1 MPHPLWTTP
10 QRLKANIERLT
21 YLRQPGYFKGKVHH
35 VEVARRCRE
44 EKVTAEAILRLEE
57 VVDELACQRAFLH
70 ARRKPCDATRTALAN
85 LVPRFERLRAQL
97 RFLASEEDEST
108 GHAFVVFEHELD
120 RNRFYLLFNPPPKAG
135 NVLANASAAAKAVL
149 DLELASPR
157 AVEVARAAVEHA
169 ERELREAMA
178 SSRVAEGCETFMLET
193 VDLLHYCLGFERRRD
208 GLVVQAA
215 PEPRELYWEALELD
229 QAHERVMVFLGTLA
243 ILMIV
248 LAGAVVLLAAKV
260 AQAYFGV
267 ANLGGWSP
275 VVEPTTMLGVMIVT
289 IVFNVIIRM
298 VTVAMVHWEAQD
310 TQSLEQSSIFSK
322 LSLGL
327 VTNSVLLPFLTAVF
341 LSSGDVGSQAW
352 YEPGG
357 LIATCALLIVCG
369 YIVDVQNA
377 FNPSAILA
385 KYIHSRLAYSPRTL
399 KKLWQPKPLNLGAAY
414 SYAFVAFSMGLVLGP
429 LFPIAYLL
437 TALGL
442 ALKWICTRF
451 ALRHWQSNSCPTVD
465 QEMMLTFRWRLG
477 QVLGL
482 SFVVQC
488 LALANSTGTSV
499 VAGAFFIG
507 ASVLLGAYTVAPLA
521 CIQSLARFDQLA
533 SLEDTDTGRF
543 SFSEAHRRD
552 PRLCACYACP
562 KLHVTE
568 RSEEESVAA
577 RHGHGDAVRAMHNIA
592 AILKEF
598 GVEDDDL
605 GLFHEE
611 PELHAATDKKF

>member
-35 VEVARRCRE
+35 VEVARRCKE

-275 VVEPTTMLGVMIVT
+275 VVEPATMLGVMIVT

-327 VTNSVLLPFLTAVF
+327 VTNS
-341 LSSGDVGSQAW
+341 
-352 YEPGG
+352 
-357 LIATCALLIVCG
+357 C
-369 YIVDVQNA
+369 
-377 FNPSAILA
+377 
-385 KYIHSRLAYSPRTL
+385 
-399 KKLWQPKPLNLGAAY
+399 
-414 SYAFVAFSMGLVLGP
+414 
-429 LFPIAYLL
+429 
-437 TALGL
+437 
-442 ALKWICTRF
+442 
-451 ALRHWQSNSCPTVD
+451 SCP
-465 QEMMLTFRWRLG
+465 F
-477 QVLGL
+477 
-482 SFVVQC
+482 
-488 LALANSTGTSV
+488 
-499 VAGAFFIG
+499 
-507 ASVLLGAYTVAPLA
+507 
-521 CIQSLARFDQLA
+521 
-533 SLEDTDTGRF
+533 
-543 SFSEAHRRD
+543 
-552 PRLCACYACP
+552 
-562 KLHVTE
+562 
-568 RSEEESVAA
+568 
-577 RHGHGDAVRAMHNIA
+577 
-592 AILKEF
+592 
-598 GVEDDDL
+598 
-605 GLFHEE
+605 
-611 PELHAATDKKF
+611 